1 MNQEQ
6 TNTIIDTLVE
16 ISEKL
21 DKALKEIKEI
31 KEDVSFNKDY
41 DIPKITKAIETIENM
56 ISRQ

>member
-1 MNQEQ
+1 MNQDQ
-6 TNTIIDTLVE
+6 TNTIIDTLAE